1 MNHRNI
7 ACNLSQSKYIKFHIA
22 STDIYFFSMVQCEVL
37 QAGVNI
43 LTFIPLLHLIPE
55 GGMSPLPVRKDSG
68 GKAIAMEL
76 CVYLP
81 TLL

>member
-1 MNHRNI
+1 
-7 ACNLSQSKYIKFHIA
+7 
-22 STDIYFFSMVQCEVL
+22 MVQCEVL

-43 LTFIPLLHLIPE
+43 LTFIPLLQLIPE